1 MVERKYLIILVILI
15 VLVIIWKIK
24 SERSFRE
31 MLAEAKRKLECC
43 V

>member
-1 MVERKYLIILVILI
+1 
-15 VLVIIWKIK
+15 LVIIWKIR
-24 SERSFRE
+24 SEMSFRE